1 MKHLRQYIRQ
11 LLVEKAR
18 SFTFQGSP
26 NRFRVEMPG
35 VGYAQG
41 GQNVRFR
48 ECQDDVDAIM
58 QMPEF
63 IEAKEKWQS
72 EQPPGFDIKR
82 NPETGKYER
91 VPENGPPRFIP
102 RYFSVDNAWINN
114 PEKRGKGFGRQI
126 YEEFIRKAVEF
137 SSGDIYGGVFI
148 TGAHCVQTPNATSSD
163 AKRVWEALVRDYP
176 TSSGWVIFIRTNK

>member
-1 MKHLRQYIRQ
+1 MKHSRQYIRQ
-11 LLVEKAR
+11 ILLEK
-18 SFTFQGSP
+18 SNFTFKGSS
-26 NRFRVEMPG
+26 NYFRVEMPG

-41 GQNVRFR
+41 GQDRRFP

-63 IEAKEKWQS
+63 IAAKEKYLS
-72 EQPPGFDIKR
+72 EQKPDYDIKR
-82 NPETGKYER
+82 NPETGEYER
-91 VPENGPPRFIP
+91 VLSDKPPRFMP

-137 SSGDIYGGVFI
+137 SPGEHYGGVFI
-148 TGAHCVQTPNATSSD
+148 AGAHCVQTAGSTSSD

-176 TSSGWVIFIRTNK
+176 VSHGWVIFIRTNG

>member
-11 LLVEKAR
+11 LLFEKAN
-18 SFTFQGSP
+18 FTFKGSP
-26 NRFRVEMPG
+26 NYFRVEMPG

-41 GQNVRFR
+41 GQDSRFS

-58 QMPEF
+58 KMPEF
-63 IEAKEKWQS
+63 IAAKEKYLAA
-72 EQPPGFDIKR
+72 QPPHTSLAKDPKTG
-82 NPETGKYER
+82 NWAMLPTGKPNKFY
-91 VPENGPPRFIP
+91 P

-126 YEEFIRKAVEF
+126 YEEFIRKAIEY
-137 SSGDIYGGVFI
+137 SPGDTYGGVFI
-148 TGAHCVQTPNATSSD
+148 AGAHCVQTPGSTSSD

-176 TSSGWVIFIRTNK
+176 VSHGWVIFIRTNG